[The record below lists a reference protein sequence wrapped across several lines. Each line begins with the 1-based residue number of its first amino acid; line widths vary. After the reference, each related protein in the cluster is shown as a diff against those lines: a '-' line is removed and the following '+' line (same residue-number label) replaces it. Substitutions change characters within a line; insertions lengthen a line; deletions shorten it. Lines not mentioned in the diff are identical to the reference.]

1 MEVGE
6 LALLSSLIV
15 DAISEV
21 YIGNRD
27 VVEKT
32 LAAAL
37 VNGNVLFEDH
47 PGLGKTLLAKAFSRV
62 LGLDYRRIQFTPD
75 LLPADIVGTKVWRQN
90 TGTFEL
96 VRGPVFTNVLLAD
109 EINRAP
115 PKTQSALLEA
125 MEERQV
131 TIEGE
136 TLKLESPFFVMATQ
150 NPIEY
155 EGTYP
160 LPEAQL
166 DRFLLRLSVGYPKT
180 LEDEV
185 AILEARLRWKKDD
198 PTVDLKPVIDRETFL
213 EMQRTVEESVYV
225 SRPVLR
231 YIAELVRNVR
241 ADGRVEAGPSPRG
254 ALALLKVSK
263 ASAAM
268 DGRDFVIPD
277 DVKKFAFETLSHRVV
292 IKAEYSF
299 EGVTG
304 REVVEK
310 ALQAT
315 HVPKES
321 EE

>member
-47 PGLGKTLLAKAFSRV
+47 PGLGKTLLAKAFSQV

-96 VRGPVFTNVLLAD
+96 VMGSVFTNVLLAD

-125 MEERQV
+125 WRS
-131 TIEGE
+131 G
-136 TLKLESPFFVMATQ
+136 K
-150 NPIEY
+150 
-155 EGTYP
+155 
-160 LPEAQL
+160 
-166 DRFLLRLSVGYPKT
+166 
-180 LEDEV
+180 
-185 AILEARLRWKKDD
+185 
-198 PTVDLKPVIDRETFL
+198 
-213 EMQRTVEESVYV
+213 
-225 SRPVLR
+225 
-231 YIAELVRNVR
+231 
-241 ADGRVEAGPSPRG
+241 
-254 ALALLKVSK
+254 
-263 ASAAM
+263 
-268 DGRDFVIPD
+268 
-277 DVKKFAFETLSHRVV
+277 
-292 IKAEYSF
+292 
-299 EGVTG
+299 
-304 REVVEK
+304 
-310 ALQAT
+310 
-315 HVPKES
+315 
-321 EE
+321 

>member
-1 MEVGE
+1 
-6 LALLSSLIV
+6 
-15 DAISEV
+15 
-21 YIGNRD
+21 
-27 VVEKT
+27 
-32 LAAAL
+32 
-37 VNGNVLFEDH
+37 
-47 PGLGKTLLAKAFSRV
+47 
-62 LGLDYRRIQFTPD
+62 
-75 LLPADIVGTKVWRQN
+75 
-90 TGTFEL
+90 
-96 VRGPVFTNVLLAD
+96 
-109 EINRAP
+109 
-115 PKTQSALLEA
+115 

-136 TLKLESPFFVMATQ
+136 TLKLERPFFVMATQ

-185 AILEARLRWKKDD
+185 AILEARVRWKKDD
-198 PTVDLKPVIDRETFL
+198 PTVDLNPVIGREMFL
-213 EMQRTVEESVYV
+213 EMHRTVEESVYV

-231 YIAELVRNVR
+231 YIAELVRNAR
-241 ADGRVEAGPSPRG
+241 ADGRVEAGSSPRG
-254 ALALLKVSK
+254 ALALLKVAK

-277 DVKKFAFETLSHRVV
+277 DVKKFAFEALSHRVV

-299 EGVTG
+299 EGITG

-321 EE
+321 EK